1 MHLKLI
7 YTAED
12 SVVGVLSEVSSL
24 FDHFDP
30 PGKHKPINMFSVAN
44 MYLININQETAV
56 RVHLL

>member
-1 MHLKLI
+1 M
-7 YTAED
+7 
-12 SVVGVLSEVSSL
+12 VGVPSEVSSL

-56 RVHLL
+56 HVHLL

>member
-7 YTAED
+7 YTAEEWWVFRVK
-12 SVVGVLSEVSSL
+12 SAHS

-44 MYLININQETAV
+44 MYLININQETV
-56 RVHLL
+56 VHVHLL